1 MGGKLMH
8 LGNTLNKVVERIDRK
23 LIKLEK
29 EAKASKVPPFGM
41 ERLSFKDS
49 LRRLEQLPTNERQR
63 TTLAWRPEERRKA
76 IDLLGG
82 PLKFM
87 EMLDK

>member
-1 MGGKLMH
+1 MASL
-8 LGNTLNKVVERIDRK
+8 NNRLNKVVDRIDAK

-49 LRRLEQLPTNERQR
+49 LKRLGQLSPNERQR
-63 TTLAWRPEERRKA
+63 TMESWTPQEMRRA
-76 IDLLGG
+76 LNELGG
-82 PLKFM
+82 GQALLQF
-87 EMLDK
+87 LDQ